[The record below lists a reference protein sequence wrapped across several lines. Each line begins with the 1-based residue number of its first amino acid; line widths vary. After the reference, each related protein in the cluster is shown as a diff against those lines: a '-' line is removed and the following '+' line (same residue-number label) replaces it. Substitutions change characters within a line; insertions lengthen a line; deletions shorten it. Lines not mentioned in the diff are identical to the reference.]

1 MIPLS
6 RALIRAALAWL
17 VAGLALRALSPWLDG
32 SVAQALEPVA
42 RHALVLGWITQLA
55 IGVAWWMFPRP
66 RGAPATVDAP
76 LGWTC
81 LVLLNTGLLLR
92 AWAEPAAVLAPS
104 RAASAGSAV
113 AAVLLLVAVLLF
125 AWSAWRRV
133 GSR

>member
-17 VAGLALRALSPWLDG
+17 IAGLALRAFSPWLADP
-32 SVAQALEPVA
+32 SARALEAVA

-66 RGAPATVDAP
+66 RGSAATVDAP

-81 LVLLNTGLLLR
+81 LVLLNAGLLLR
-92 AWAEPAAVLAPS
+92 SWSEPASVLAPS
-104 RAASAGSAV
+104 RAASAGNAGSAL
-113 AAVLLLVAVLLF
+113 LLLVAVLLF

-133 GSR
+133 GAR